1 MVDKITQTKY
11 NILCKGRKIHQ
22 NLTEEQ
28 FLDTMEDLAQQFY
41 ESGTP
46 NPYDITTEII
56 GD

>member
-1 MVDKITQTKY
+1 MVDRHTRTKY
-11 NILCKGRKIHQ
+11 NILCKGDTIHQ

-41 ESGTP
+41 ESGSP
-46 NPYDITTEII
+46 DPSDITTEII